1 MPALP
6 TINFTHSGVF
16 CADLDRMVDF
26 YCRTLGFIVS
36 DKGVASTGHRLFF
49 MTQNPELHHQVVLFD
64 GKPVDLP
71 FNPIN
76 QLSFLLNSL
85 DDLKTYYQ
93 FAKKA
98 ELKGSLR
105 WITGTPGRCT
115 SKTLKATQ
123 SKCMSMRRFTPH
135 NPVKNHLIWSYRLK
149 SFWPRPKPCADAV
162 LASRLASNGWT
173 QFGRRSKSSEFES
186 VDGAGKG

>member
-76 QLSFLLNSL
+76 QLSFLLDSL

-93 FAKKA
+93 FAKSRGIEGIAQVDHGNAWSMYFKDPEGNPIEMYVDA
-98 ELKGSLR
+98 PFYTAQPCKEPLDLELPSEVILAQTEAMCKR
-105 WITGTPGRCT
+105 RPGFQTREEW
-115 SKTLKATQ
+115 
-123 SKCMSMRRFTPH
+123 
-135 NPVKNHLIWSYRLK
+135 KNSIRAK
-149 SFWPRPKPCADAV
+149 IEEQRV
-162 LASRLASNGWT
+162 RIG
-173 QFGRRSKSSEFES
+173 
-186 VDGAGKG
+186 

>member
-26 YCRTLGFIVS
+26 YCNKLGFIVS

-64 GKPVDLP
+64 GKPTDLP

-85 DDLKTYYQ
+85 DDLKAYYQ
-93 FAKKA
+93 FARNSGIEGIA
-98 ELKGSLR
+98 QVDHGNAWSLYFQDPEGNPIEMYVDAPFYTSQPCR
-105 WITGTPGRCT
+105 EPLDLEQPSEVILAQTEAMCRRRPGFQTRAQWMD
-115 SKTLKATQ
+115 SIRARIEEQ
-123 SKCMSMRRFTPH
+123 RVRM
-135 NPVKNHLIWSYRLK
+135 
-149 SFWPRPKPCADAV
+149 A
-162 LASRLASNGWT
+162 
-173 QFGRRSKSSEFES
+173 
-186 VDGAGKG
+186 